1 METAVPRL
9 EILTL
14 LYSLEALLEEGK
26 AEKAKEVIKKVIN
39 EAEKTKPQE

>member
-1 METAVPRL
+1 MTRL

-14 LYSLEALLEEGK
+14 LYSLEALLDEDK

-39 EAEKTKPQE
+39 EAEKIKPQD